1 MRLGII
7 GCGNMGSA
15 LAKGIISKKIL
26 PFNRIFI
33 SDKDSHKTKALNRKY
48 GALVVS
54 NKELA
59 HKSDFI
65 VIAVKPQDSR
75 QILAEIKDDL
85 SNHKHLIS
93 IMAGVEISKIEAII
107 KNKIAITRAMPNV
120 AVLVGKSMTAL
131 SHNKMVKNKT
141 IVSKLFLAVG
151 DILEIDEKH
160 MDAVTAVS
168 GSGPAYFYHMA
179 EALRDAAVKLGIK
192 KEKADILA
200 ATTLVGS
207 GALLNVPGH
216 DLTFLKNSVTS
227 RRGTT
232 EAALKVLKDKNFN
245 KIIRKAVASAAK
257 RAKEISRGV

>member
-1 MRLGII
+1 
-7 GCGNMGSA
+7 
-15 LAKGIISKKIL
+15 
-26 PFNRIFI
+26 
-33 SDKDSHKTKALNRKY
+33 
-48 GALVVS
+48 
-54 NKELA
+54 
-59 HKSDFI
+59 
-65 VIAVKPQDSR
+65 
-75 QILAEIKDDL
+75 
-85 SNHKHLIS
+85 
-93 IMAGVEISKIEAII
+93 
-107 KNKIAITRAMPNV
+107 
-120 AVLVGKSMTAL
+120 
-131 SHNKMVKNKT
+131 
-141 IVSKLFLAVG
+141 
-151 DILEIDEKH
+151 